1 MSERNLRSLME
12 DIANTFDSNA
22 VSNDFVADIQF
33 HVSGE
38 EPGDYYF
45 HVENKK
51 CTFHEGIVESPKA
64 TIKAPSEVWG
74 AILRGEMNPQLAFFR
89 RKFTVEGDIMLL
101 LSLASLFKAR

>member
-1 MSERNLRSLME
+1 ME
-12 DIANTFDSNA
+12 DIANTFDSSS

-51 CTFHEGIVESPKA
+51 CTFYEGIAESPKA
-64 TIKAPSEVWG
+64 TIKAPSEVWE
-74 AILRGEMNPQLAFFR
+74 AILQGEMNPQLAFFR

-101 LSLASLFKAR
+101 LTLASLFKVK